1 MLPVRASRAF
11 TLVTVPLSPKVGPR
25 HTCLVHSP
33 PGKKLLSLKA
43 AYTHFTHKHGQM
55 AWIPSVP
62 RNDIRTSYCV
72 PFPSLGDNPVSDF
85 GHYD

>member
-11 TLVTVPLSPKVGPR
+11 TLDIAPLGAKVGPR
-25 HTCLVHSP
+25 HTRLVHSL
-33 PGKKLLSLKA
+33 PGKKMLSLKA

-62 RNDIRTSYCV
+62 RNGIRTSYSV
-72 PFPSLGDNPVSDF
+72 PFPSLGDNPDSDI
-85 GHYD
+85 GHDD